1 MRALTCGDTA
11 VLVEV
16 DGLDS
21 VLRLAAA
28 LRAAP
33 VTGVI
38 DVVPAARTLLLRF
51 DPELTNAG
59 AVARAVADTEPVPHD
74 ALGAE
79 EPVEVPVVY
88 DGADLA
94 QVGELTGLGERGVI
108 EAHTAAS
115 WTVAFCGFAPGF
127 GYLAAGD
134 WELSVPRRETSRTD
148 VPAGA
153 VALAA
158 EFSAVYPRR
167 SPGGWQLVGRT
178 DLPMWDLDRDP
189 PALLRP
195 GVRVRFVEAE
205 RS

>member
-1 MRALTCGDTA
+1 MRMLTCGDAA
-11 VLVEV
+11 VLAEV
-16 DGLDS
+16 DGLET
-21 VLRLAAA
+21 VLRLAGA

-33 VTGVI
+33 VYGVV

-51 DPELTNAG
+51 DPELTSG
-59 AVARAVADTEPVPHD
+59 AKVARAVADTEPVPHD

-79 EPVEVPVVY
+79 DPVEVPVVY

-94 QVGELTGLGERGVI
+94 EVGDLTGLGERGVV
-108 EAHTAAS
+108 EAHTAAT

-134 WELSVPRRETSRTD
+134 WGLSVPRRDTSRTD

-167 SPGGWQLVGRT
+167 SPGGWQLIGRT
-178 DLPMWDLDRDP
+178 DLSMWDLERDP

-195 GVRVRFVEAE
+195 GVTVRFVEAE
-205 RS
+205 RA

>member
-1 MRALTCGDTA
+1 MRTLTCGDAA

-16 DGLDS
+16 DGLDM

-33 VTGVI
+33 IPAVL

-51 DPELTNAG
+51 DPELTDAA
-59 AVARAVADTEPVPHD
+59 AVARAVADTEPVPPD
-74 ALGAE
+74 ALDTE
-79 EPVEVPVVY
+79 EPVEMPVIY

-94 QVGELTGLGERGVI
+94 EVADLTGLGERGVI

-127 GYLAAGD
+127 GYLAASD

-148 VPAGA
+148 VPPGA

-167 SPGGWQLVGRT
+167 SPGGWQLIGHT
-178 DLPMWDLDRDP
+178 DLAVWDIDRDP
-189 PALLRP
+189 AALLRP
-195 GVRVRFVEAE
+195 GVRVRFVEAAA
-205 RS
+205 